1 MDKEQAR
8 FKIAKLDAMANDTS
22 VGPQEAA
29 LFHNKAAELRRRFGI
44 TVAEPTPLAYDI
56 NTFKHSDPV
65 IWDYK
70 SDINYDSLIPDE
82 YVYDNEDGD
91 W

>member
-8 FKIAKLDAMANDTS
+8 VKIAKLDAMANDTS
-22 VGPQEAA
+22 VGPEEAE
-29 LFHNKAAELRRRFGI
+29 LFRSKAAELRRRFGI
-44 TVAEPTPLAYDI
+44 TVAEPTPITVNDLNDW
-56 NTFKHSDPV
+56 FS
-65 IWDYK
+65 YK

-82 YVYDNEDGD
+82 YAYDNEDGD